1 MNQLSDEQIV
11 NSVLNGDTEAFSELI
26 TRYNNRVFAVGMR
39 LFKNQDDAGDFT
51 QEVFIRAFD
60 KLGLFSFI
68 SPFSHWLIKLAYNYG
83 INLLKKKKKEIPSDK
98 IEITSKENQ
107 SESYSRKEL
116 AELVRSAVDTLPED
130 YRICVDLFFYWD
142 MKLTDISALTNK
154 PLNTVKSNV
163 RRAKII
169 LRDKLKGTIAEE
181 YHEL

>member
-1 MNQLSDEQIV
+1 M
-11 NSVLNGDTEAFSELI
+11 
-26 TRYNNRVFAVGMR
+26 
-39 LFKNQDDAGDFT
+39 
-51 QEVFIRAFD
+51 
-60 KLGLFSFI
+60 
-68 SPFSHWLIKLAYNYG
+68 
-83 INLLKKKKKEIPSDK
+83 KKKKKEIPSDK
-98 IEITSKENQ
+98 IEITSKEDQ
-107 SESYSRKEL
+107 SESYSKKEL